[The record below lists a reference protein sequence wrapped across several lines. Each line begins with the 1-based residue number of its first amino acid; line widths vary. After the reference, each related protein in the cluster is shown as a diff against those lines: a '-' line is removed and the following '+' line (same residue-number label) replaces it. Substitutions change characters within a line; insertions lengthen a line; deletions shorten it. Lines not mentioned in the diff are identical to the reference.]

1 MEYHF
6 RHEEELMIQCDYPGL
21 VEHTQC
27 HQRIVD
33 EMTASRRA
41 TKDIKQYAVKRR
53 YMMVDWVLAHMIN
66 EDKKIGAH
74 IRKCRSAEQSPVTA
88 DCTGS
93 A

>member
-1 MEYHF
+1 
-6 RHEEELMIQCDYPGL
+6 MIQCDYPGL